1 MADAPAAGG
10 ATQAGAAAQPGTPA
24 ANPHPYAKPGETKQ
38 QTLQRI
44 RLDLGDGEQEYDHE
58 TIKGL
63 AQRGRKS
70 SQILS
75 KAEQRAQEATKLK
88 EEAETRLSRLKS
100 KDLREQRAALKE
112 LGLDEFALADAVAR
126 EYTEAERLTPEQK
139 RIRELEQQVAQR
151 EEAER
156 KAKEEEGKKAEGA
169 ETERYR
175 EQFSNLFLEV
185 LNIVKLPPSSLK
197 AAGKRLASM
206 YESADAT
213 EVELDPQT
221 AAEHLREHLRQE
233 HTALYR
239 KPDGALDLDAFE
251 ASLTPEDWKALNRRA
266 VEKFRA
272 ARAGGAP
279 PVQPKQPAVEQRTET
294 KPNGKG
300 GSFWK
305 TLPRFT

>member
-1 MADAPAAGG
+1 MADAPTAGG
-10 ATQAGAAAQPGTPA
+10 APQAGAAAQPGMPA
-24 ANPHPYAKPGETKQ
+24 GNSHPEAKPGETKQ

-44 RLDLGDGEQEYDHE
+44 RMDLGDGMQEYEEE
-58 TIKGL
+58 TIRGL
-63 AQRGRKS
+63 AQRGKKS

-139 RIRELEQQVAQR
+139 RIRELEQKAAER
-151 EEAER
+151 EEADR

-169 ETERYR
+169 ETERHR
-175 EQFSNLFLEV
+175 EQFSTLFLDV
-185 LNIVKLPPSSLK
+185 MQRAGLPRES
-197 AAGKRLASM
+197 AGMAFPRLATL
-206 YESADAT
+206 YQAADVAGV
-213 EVELDPQT
+213 EVDPDV
-221 AAEHLREHLRQE
+221 AAERLKDAFRKE

-239 KPDGALDLDAFE
+239 KKDGTLDLDAFE

-279 PVQPKQPAVEQRTET
+279 VVQPKQPAVEQREEKQT
-294 KPNGKG
+294 NGARRN
-300 GSFWK
+300 FWK
-305 TLPRFT
+305 TLGT